1 MSETEER
8 SGVRFGT
15 NVYDED
21 GNRLGHVRGFDEHG
35 FYVTAEDGVEGMSI
49 GHIRSG
55 YEFGSAEL
63 MWRCWECGEM
73 DEIEE
78 ELPENCPNCGTE
90 RENIY
95 YWTED

>member
-1 MSETEER
+1 
-8 SGVRFGT
+8 
-15 NVYDED
+15 
-21 GNRLGHVRGFDEHG
+21 
-35 FYVTAEDGVEGMSI
+35 MSI

-55 YEFGSAEL
+55 HEFGSAEL